1 MNETTEKKSLGR
13 KAAGSETEASGSKVG
28 SAIAA
33 LVLAGVCAAGGWIAS
48 GIYASSAA
56 KKEAAQ
62 NEARMAAQ
70 AGVAQTV
77 ALADV
82 KDLEYNLPERFLAHA
97 EAVAEVDLLPQV
109 DGYIKEIK
117 FKEGDMVKEGQVLY
131 LMDDEKYEAVVGQA
145 KADLNAAETEAR
157 RARRYADRML
167 KADARGITQ
176 LERDNAEA
184 EAAKAEA
191 SVMQAKANLVVAEYN
206 CKKAKIVA
214 PISGQIGKTS
224 AHVGDYVAPS
234 KGALAHIVQTDPIRV
249 SFPMTDRTYL
259 AWRKSVRD
267 GREAEN
273 RLRLMLPD
281 GTEYDHVGAW
291 DFDDNEMSKTT
302 ATIVMRLRFANPDK
316 LLVPGTYLTML
327 ADLKTPPKYPT
338 VPQTAI
344 VDLDEGRV
352 GVYVAKDDGTVKLT
366 EVTTLPMHDGLVP
379 VTKGLSVG
387 QKVVASGT
395 RKLHDGVKFTV
406 VEATGNEENTPG
418 WKGKSLD

>member
-1 MNETTEKKSLGR
+1 MNEAEVKKSPG
-13 KAAGSETEASGSKVG
+13 KKGAAPESGSKAG

-33 LVLAGVCAAGGWIAS
+33 LVLAGVCGAGGWIAS
-48 GIYASSAA
+48 GIYARSAA
-56 KKEAAQ
+56 QSQSAMEAAQ
-62 NEARMAAQ
+62 RAAM
-70 AGVAQTV
+70 AGVPQTV
-77 ALADV
+77 ALAEV
-82 KDLEYNLPERFLAHA
+82 KDMDYNLPERFLAHA

-131 LMDDEKYEAVVGQA
+131 LMDDEKYQAVVGQA

-167 KADARGITQ
+167 KADERGITQ

-184 EAAKAEA
+184 AADKADA
-191 SVMQAKANLVVAEYN
+191 AVMQAKANLVVAEYN

-249 SFPMTDRTYL
+249 SFPMTDRTFL
-259 AWRKSVRD
+259 AWRKAVRA
-267 GREAEN
+267 GRQAEN

-302 ATIVMRLRFANPDK
+302 ATIIMRLKFANPDK

-344 VDLDEGRV
+344 VDLDGGKV

-366 EVTTLPMHDGLVP
+366 EVTTLPMHDGFVP
-379 VTKGLSVG
+379 VTKGLSAG

-395 RKLHDGVKFTV
+395 RKLRDGAKFV
-406 VEATGNEENTPG
+406 IAEATGNEENTPG

>member
-1 MNETTEKKSLGR
+1 MNEAEVKKSPG
-13 KAAGSETEASGSKVG
+13 KKGAAPESGSKAG

-33 LVLAGVCAAGGWIAS
+33 LVLAGVCGAGGWIAS
-48 GIYASSAA
+48 GIYARSAA
-56 KKEAAQ
+56 QSQSAMEAAQ
-62 NEARMAAQ
+62 RAAM

-77 ALADV
+77 ALAEV
-82 KDLEYNLPERFLAHA
+82 KDMDYNLPERFLAHA

-131 LMDDEKYEAVVGQA
+131 LMDDEKYQAVVGQA

-167 KADARGITQ
+167 KADERGITQ

-184 EAAKAEA
+184 AADKADA
-191 SVMQAKANLVVAEYN
+191 AVMQAKANLVVAEYN

-249 SFPMTDRTYL
+249 SFPMTDRTFL
-259 AWRKSVRD
+259 AWRKAVRD
-267 GREAEN
+267 GRQADN

-302 ATIVMRLRFANPDK
+302 ATIIMRLKFANPDK

-344 VDLDEGRV
+344 VDLDGGKV

-366 EVTTLPMHDGLVP
+366 EVTTLPMHDGFVP
-379 VTKGLSVG
+379 VTKGLSAG

-395 RKLHDGVKFTV
+395 RKLRDGAKFTLA
-406 VEATGNEENTPG
+406 EATGNEENTPG

>member
-1 MNETTEKKSLGR
+1 MNEAEVKKSPG
-13 KAAGSETEASGSKVG
+13 KKGAAPESGSKAG

-33 LVLAGVCAAGGWIAS
+33 LVLAGVCGAGGWIAS
-48 GIYASSAA
+48 GIYVRSAA
-56 KKEAAQ
+56 QSQSAREAAQ
-62 NEARMAAQ
+62 RAAM
-70 AGVAQTV
+70 AGVPQTV
-77 ALADV
+77 ALAEV
-82 KDLEYNLPERFLAHA
+82 KDMDYNLPERFLAHA

-131 LMDDEKYEAVVGQA
+131 LMDDEKYQAVVGQA

-167 KADARGITQ
+167 KADERGITQ

-184 EAAKAEA
+184 DAAKADA

-249 SFPMTDRTYL
+249 SFPMTDRTFL
-259 AWRKSVRD
+259 AWRKAVRD
-267 GREAEN
+267 GRQADN

-302 ATIVMRLRFANPDK
+302 ATIIMRLKFANPDK

-344 VDLDEGRV
+344 VDLDGGKV

-366 EVTTLPMHDGLVP
+366 EVTTLPMHDGFVP
-379 VTKGLSVG
+379 VTKGLSAG

-395 RKLHDGVKFTV
+395 RKLRDGAKFTLA
-406 VEATGNEENTPG
+406 EATPNEENTPG
-418 WKGKSLD
+418 WKGKKLD

>member
-1 MNETTEKKSLGR
+1 MNETTVKKSPGR
-13 KAAGSETEASGSKVG
+13 KAAGSETEATGSKVG

-48 GIYASSAA
+48 GIYAKSAA

-70 AGVAQTV
+70 AGIAQTV

-82 KDLEYNLPERFLAHA
+82 KEMDYNLPERFLAHA

-131 LMDDEKYEAVVGQA
+131 LMDDEKYQAVVGQA

-281 GTEYDHVGAW
+281 GTEYDQMGDW

-344 VDLDEGRV
+344 VDLEEGRV

-366 EVTTLPMHDGLVP
+366 EVTTLPMHDGFVP
-379 VTKGLSVG
+379 VTKGLVVG

>member
-1 MNETTEKKSLGR
+1 MSEATVKKAPG
-13 KAAGSETEASGSKVG
+13 KAAAESGNTKVG

-33 LVLAGVCAAGGWIAS
+33 LVLAGVCGAGGWIAC
-48 GIYASSAA
+48 GIYARSAA
-56 KKEAAQ
+56 KSQSASDA
-62 NEARMAAQ
+62 ARMAAM
-70 AGVAQTV
+70 AGAAQTV

-82 KDLEYNLPERFLAHA
+82 KEMEYNLPERFIAHA

-117 FKEGDMVKEGQVLY
+117 FKEGDVVKEGQILY
-131 LMDDEKYEAVVGQA
+131 VMDDEKYQAVVGQA
-145 KADLNAAETEAR
+145 KADLNAAQTEAR

-167 KADARGITQ
+167 KADERGITQ

-184 EAAKAEA
+184 AADKADA
-191 SVMQAKANLVVAEYN
+191 AVMQAKANLVVAEYN
-206 CKKAKIVA
+206 CKKAKIIA

-259 AWRKSVRD
+259 AWRKAFISGKQED
-267 GREAEN
+267 N
-273 RLRLMLPD
+273 RLRLVLPD
-281 GTEYDHVGAW
+281 GTEYEKTGSF

-302 ATIVMRLRFANPDK
+302 ASIIMRLRFSNPDK
-316 LLVPGTYLTML
+316 LLVPGTYLTLL
-327 ADLKTPPKYPT
+327 ADLKVPPKYPS

-344 VDLDEGRV
+344 VDLDDGKV
-352 GVYVAKDDGTVKLT
+352 GVYVAKDDGTVKVT
-366 EVTTLPMHDGLVP
+366 EVTTLPMHDGFVP
-379 VTKGLSVG
+379 VTKGLKVG

-395 RKLHDGVKFTV
+395 RKLRDGVKYTL
-406 VEATGNEENTPG
+406 VEATPNEENTPG
-418 WKGKSLD
+418 WEGKKLD